1 MSGSLG
7 SASQYSAAAELDVLA
22 HNVRFNDW
30 IAELLRPALS
40 GRTLEVGAGI
50 GTMSV
55 RFAAS
60 VDHLL
65 SVEPAENLAVRLKEA
80 TSSWKNVETRTA
92 LSRDVTERGFD
103 AITYVSVLEHIEDDG
118 AELRLARELLR
129 PGGRLAVFVP
139 AMPALYGTMDRLSD
153 HYRRYTRAVL
163 KQRVQGA
170 GFAVDEL
177 RFVDVASVVPYWLAY
192 RVLKLNSLGGP
203 SGALFDRVLVPLSR
217 GVQWVWKNPS
227 FGKNLICL
235 ATKA

>member
-1 MSGSLG
+1 M
-7 SASQYSAAAELDVLA
+7 
-22 HNVRFNDW
+22 
-30 IAELLRPALS
+30 
-40 GRTLEVGAGI
+40 
-50 GTMSV
+50 
-55 RFAAS
+55 
-60 VDHLL
+60 
-65 SVEPAENLAVRLKEA
+65 
-80 TSSWKNVETRTA
+80 
-92 LSRDVTERGFD
+92 
-103 AITYVSVLEHIEDDG
+103 
-118 AELRLARELLR
+118 LR

-163 KQRVQGA
+163 EQRVQGA

-192 RVLKLNSLGGP
+192 RVLKLNSLGGS

-217 GVQWVWKNPS
+217 GVQRVWKNPS